1 MIIPDY
7 EKIIGN
13 ASAII
18 ANIEAESLDVY
29 LFLKQEYDRSDIRE
43 NRVFQFLFRSF
54 YRLDSAG
61 LTPDFKQAFFKALEE
76 KRGQKEVDLA
86 ELVRRF
92 YLIRNRR
99 KQKSLQFSFTTKLAN
114 MINENYPIYDAE
126 VARIFHFSAPLS
138 APQNDKNFEDRLTKY
153 LTFYESMKK
162 CYAELLNNQI
172 LIPVL
177 SEFKKHYPQQT
188 DKIPFFKKV
197 DFIFWSAGKLF
208 GSNI

>member
-1 MIIPDY
+1 MPDY
-7 EKIIGN
+7 EKIIRN

-29 LFLKQEYDRSDIRE
+29 LFLIHEYDRGDIRE

-76 KRGQKEVDLA
+76 KRGQTEVDLD

-92 YLIRNRR
+92 YKDFPNR
-99 KQKSLQFSFTTKLAN
+99 KGQQSLQFSFMTKLAN
-114 MINENYPIYDAE
+114 MINKNYPIYDAE
-126 VARIFHFSAPLS
+126 IARIFHFSAPY
-138 APQNDKNFEDRLTKY
+138 NKTFDVRLKAY
-153 LTFYESMKK
+153 LTFYESMKN

-177 SEFKKHYPQQT
+177 SEFKKHYPQQA

-197 DFIFWSAGKLF
+197 DFILWSAGKLF